1 MRHPNARLLVL
12 TGAILLLIF
21 TVPLEAGEME
31 VNEIVSAVQKADGGL
46 CGAEAA
52 LPSEGE
58 DLRLNAS
65 TCFCPTG
72 LSYRIA
78 HGWGCASTCSAA
90 TSACS
95 ALAFSVADDGCID
108 GVCDYGNLI
117 LHPASGCIYNHSMCP
132 GQYLRDC
139 DLEYRCY
146 RCLKEQEPI

>member
-1 MRHPNARLLVL
+1 MRRPNSRLLVL
-12 TGAILLLIF
+12 AGAILLLIF

-31 VNEIVSAVQKADGGL
+31 VSEIASAVQKADGGL

-52 LPSEGE
+52 LPAEGE

-72 LSYRIA
+72 ALPRIA

-95 ALAFSVADDGCID
+95 GMAFSEAEAGCID
-108 GVCDYGNLI
+108 GVCAFGDLI
-117 LHPASGCIYNHSMCP
+117 LQPASGCIFNHSMCP

-139 DLEYRCY
+139 DQEYWCY
-146 RCLKEQEPI
+146 RCLKEQEPL